1 MAYIIIVFCILGI
14 IQGVTEFLPVS
25 SSGHLALLEAIPQ
38 VHAIFGTMDT
48 GAKLFFNVALH
59 LASLAAIIIFYYD
72 DIVRLIS
79 GAIAE
84 ITKKT
89 FGVHCRFALN
99 IVIASLPAALVGLF
113 FNDYVEASIAA
124 PGIVAVLLII
134 NGIMLLASN
143 KLPKKSRKCEEMGML
158 QALLVGMFQAV
169 AILPGISRSG
179 STIIG
184 GLIAGLEPK
193 EAGKFSFLM
202 ALPVIIGA
210 GLLESRK
217 LSAINFFDFGIP
229 VVIAMVVTFVVALAS
244 LKLLIAML
252 QSLRLHYFG
261 YYTIAAGVVALIILF
276 VH

>member
-1 MAYIIIVFCILGI
+1 MAYIIVVFCILGI

-38 VHAIFGTMDT
+38 VHTIFSTMDE
-48 GAKLFFNVALH
+48 GAKLFVNVALH
-59 LASLAAIIIFYYD
+59 LASLAAIIIFYCK
-72 DIVRLIS
+72 DIVELVT

-84 ITKKT
+84 ITKKRC
-89 FGVHCRFALN
+89 GKNVKFACS
-99 IVIASLPAALVGLF
+99 IMIASIPAAFIGLL
-113 FNDYVEASIAA
+113 FNDYIEASIAS
-124 PGIVAVLLII
+124 PILVSGLLIF
-134 NGIMLLASN
+134 NGMMLVASN

-184 GLIAGLEPK
+184 GLIVGLSPQ

-202 ALPVIIGA
+202 AIPVIAGA

-217 LSAINFFDFGIP
+217 LGAIDKFGIP
-229 VVIAMVVTFVVALAS
+229 VLIAMAVTFIAALIS

-252 QSLRLHYFG
+252 KQLHLHYFG
-261 YYTIAAGVVALIILF
+261 YYTIGAGVVALIMFFIIN
-276 VH
+276 